1 VGQFSAGVNN
11 RDSDDDDEHDPSE
24 DQTLAFHALKL
35 LPSQSARHQKT
46 SVLCRSESFAQLLG
60 RHPGVAQDAAQRAA
74 FQLAVQRGRRARRRA
89 RWRTLRKPR
98 FVRTATI

>member
-11 RDSDDDDEHDPSE
+11 RDSDDDDEHYPSE
-24 DQTLAFHALKL
+24 DQALAFQLKL

-46 SVLCRSESFAQLLG
+46 PVLCRSESFAQLLG

-74 FQLAVQRGRRARRRA
+74 FQLAVQRDRRARRRA